1 MTAFEPRL
9 LRAQIEQIDTLPT
22 IPAVLRKL
30 LKLIENPKVSL
41 TEVGSFIQSDPVLT
55 SRVLKMV
62 NSPIYGFPGRIS
74 AVQQALILLG
84 LNVVR
89 GLLLGVSVFEVMQK
103 SMVGLWE
110 HSLGCAVSSR
120 IIAKKLGLTEP
131 EEISI
136 AGLLHDIGKVVMILR
151 YKEDYDKVLK
161 ETEARDLFIAE
172 SEKEVFGITHADAGS
187 WIARKWNFPLSL
199 VEVIDYHHKPHLSK
213 TLPTQ
218 TAIVHLGD
226 ILTRS
231 VGFGFSGD
239 LHVPAVNPA
248 AWELL
253 GLSESDLREI
263 LDEMDSAFG
272 EAETFLIADE
282 S

>member
-1 MTAFEPRL
+1 MAMDPTL

-22 IPAVLRKL
+22 IPSVLQRL

-41 TEVGSFIQSDPVLT
+41 TEVGNFIQSDPVLT

-110 HSLGCAVSSR
+110 HSLGCAIASR
-120 IIAKKLGLTEP
+120 IIAKKKNLPEP

-136 AGLLHDIGKVVMILR
+136 AGLLHDIGKVVMSLR
-151 YKEDYDKVLK
+151 YKEEYEKVIKDAEL
-161 ETEARDLFIAE
+161 RDLFIIE
-172 SEKEVFGITHADAGS
+172 SEKEIFGITHSDGGS
-187 WIARKWNFPLSL
+187 WIAKKWNFPQSL
-199 VEVIDYHHKPHLSK
+199 VEIIDYHHKPNLSK
-213 TLPTQ
+213 SLPLQ
-218 TAIVHLGD
+218 ASIVHLAD
-226 ILTRS
+226 ILTRA

-239 LHVPAVNPA
+239 HHVPAVNPA

-253 GLSESDLREI
+253 NLSDAELREI
-263 LDEMDSAFG
+263 LDEMDAAFS
-272 EAETFLIADE
+272 EAESFLLGDE

>member
-1 MTAFEPRL
+1 MTDTDPKV

-22 IPAVLRKL
+22 IPSVLQKL

-103 SMVGLWE
+103 SMVGLWD
-110 HSLGCAVSSR
+110 HSLGCAIASR
-120 IIAKKLGLTEP
+120 IIAKKKGLPEP

-136 AGLLHDIGKVVMILR
+136 AGLLHDIGKVVLILR
-151 YKEDYDKVLK
+151 YKEDYDRVMK
-161 ETEARDLFIAE
+161 ESDARDLFVVE
-172 SEKEVFGITHADAGS
+172 SEKEVFGITHADAGA
-187 WIARKWNFPLSL
+187 WIAKKWNFPLSL
-199 VEVIDYHHKPHLSK
+199 VEIIDYHHKPNLSK
-213 TLPTQ
+213 SLPVQ
-218 TAIVHLGD
+218 AAIVHLGD

-239 LHVPAVNPA
+239 YHVPAVNPA

-253 GLSESDLREI
+253 NLSNSDLREI
-263 LDEMDSAFG
+263 LDEMDGAFS
-272 EAETFLIADE
+272 EAETFLIGDE

>member
-1 MTAFEPRL
+1 MAMDPTL

-30 LKLIENPKVSL
+30 LTLIENPKVSL
-41 TEVGSFIQSDPVLT
+41 TEVGNFIQSDPVLT

-110 HSLGCAVSSR
+110 HSLGCAIASR
-120 IIAKKLGLTEP
+120 IIAKKKNLPEP

-136 AGLLHDIGKVVMILR
+136 AGLLHDIGKVVMSLR
-151 YKEDYDKVLK
+151 YKEEYEKVIK
-161 ETEARDLFIAE
+161 DAEMKDIFIIE
-172 SEKEVFGITHADAGS
+172 SEKDIFGITHADGGS
-187 WIARKWNFPLSL
+187 WIAKKWNFPQSL
-199 VEVIDYHHKPHLSK
+199 VEIIDYHHKPNLSK
-213 TLPTQ
+213 SLPLQ
-218 TAIVHLGD
+218 ASIVHLAD
-226 ILTRS
+226 ILTRA

-239 LHVPAVNPA
+239 HFVPAVNPT

-253 GLSESDLREI
+253 NLSTADLREI
-263 LDEMDSAFG
+263 LDEIDVAFG
-272 EAETFLIADE
+272 EAESFLIGDE
-282 S
+282 N

>member
-1 MTAFEPRL
+1 MTVPDPGQ

-41 TEVGSFIQSDPVLT
+41 TEVGNFIQSDPVLT

-74 AVQQALILLG
+74 AVQQAIILLG

-89 GLLLGVSVFEVMQK
+89 GLLLGVSVFEMMQK

-110 HSLGCAVSSR
+110 HSLGCAIASR
-120 IIAKKLGLTEP
+120 IIAKKKNLPEP

-151 YKEDYDKVLK
+151 YKEEYDRVMMESNSK
-161 ETEARDLFIAE
+161 DLFVMEA
-172 SEKEVFGITHADAGS
+172 EKEIFGVTHADGGS
-187 WIARKWNFPLSL
+187 WIAKKWNFPLSL
-199 VEVIDYHHKPHLSK
+199 VEIIAYHHKPNLSK
-213 TLPTQ
+213 TLPMQ

-239 LHVPAVNPA
+239 HHVPAVNPA

-253 GLSESDLREI
+253 ALSDADLRDI
-263 LDEMDSAFG
+263 LDQMDTAFG
-272 EAETFLIADE
+272 EAETFLIGDE

>member
-1 MTAFEPRL
+1 MTVTDPKL

-22 IPAVLRKL
+22 IPSVLQKL

-103 SMVGLWE
+103 SMVGLWD
-110 HSLGCAVSSR
+110 HSLGCAIASR
-120 IIAKKLGLTEP
+120 IIAKKKGLPEP

-151 YKEDYDKVLK
+151 YKEDYDKVMK
-161 ETEARDLFIAE
+161 GADAKDLFVVE
-172 SEKEVFGITHADAGS
+172 SEKEIFGITHADAGS
-187 WIARKWNFPLSL
+187 WIAKKWNFPQSL
-199 VEVIDYHHKPHLSK
+199 VEIIDYHHKPNLSK
-213 TLPTQ
+213 ILPMQ
-218 TAIVHLGD
+218 AAIVHLGD

-239 LHVPAVNPA
+239 HHVPAVNPA

-253 GLSESDLREI
+253 SLSDADLREI
-263 LDEMDSAFG
+263 LDEMDAAFA
-272 EAETFLIADE
+272 EAETFLIGDE